1 MSKVYS
7 LIRFSSRGIPISS
20 AKPANPTKANQ
31 PLDFLTFL
39 AIAQKLKIDFL
50 PITWQPALDEI
61 GRGATGKIRE
71 SLINLQTSFAFK
83 VPKDT
88 TSIESMDET
97 IRPVEIR
104 TLFQALIS
112 ELSIL
117 GHPLF
122 REHPNVIS
130 LLGICWDVLPSGTVW
145 PVFVFEKTPLGDLWR
160 FAKSEEGK
168 NMPIDMRLKLCAD
181 IANAITDLHQS
192 SKQISLLKT
201 HAKEYRYHSRRH

>member
-1 MSKVYS
+1 MPEVS
-7 LIRFSSRGIPISS
+7 LIRFSSRGKSILS

-31 PLDFLTFL
+31 PLDFLAFL
-39 AIAQKLKIDFL
+39 AIVQKLKIDFL

-83 VPKDT
+83 VAKDT
-88 TSIESMDET
+88 TSVESMDET
-97 IRPVEIR
+97 IRRVEIR
-104 TLFQALIS
+104 KLFQALIS
-112 ELSIL
+112 ELSVL
-117 GHPLF
+117 GHPSF

-145 PVFVFEKTPLGDLWR
+145 PVFVFEKTSLRDLWI

-168 NMPIDMRLKLCAD
+168 NVPIDMRLKLCAD
-181 IANAITDLHQS
+181 IANAIADLHQS
-192 SKQISLLKT
+192 SKQISLF
-201 HAKEYRYHSRRH
+201 